1 MKPNRNESARQQHDA
16 EDALFEAVI
25 SLRNSDECR
34 NFFKDL
40 CTPAELQ
47 ALVDRWQVVEY
58 LEQDLPYRKIH
69 DLTGVSVTTIG
80 RVARFLS
87 DGFGGYRTPEQRIK
101 IAVQKT
107 GRLTEHSIDLLE
119 RCGLKITK
127 SKDQLIC
134 YGENMPI
141 DLLLV
146 RDDDIPGLV
155 SEDVCDLGIVGLNI
169 VEEKRLK
176 LESEGREG
184 LFKQIYELD
193 FGHCRLALAAP
204 DATDYTG
211 PKSLENKRIATS
223 YVGLVRKYLK
233 NNGINAETVYFS
245 GAVEIAPKL
254 GRADYI
260 CDLVS
265 TGSTLKANGLTEVD
279 VLMDSEAVVIQTLAP
294 LGEEKQALVDKIL
307 QRLDGVLQVRESKY
321 IMLHAPR
328 AALAEIRDLLPGSEA
343 PTVLP
348 LDGTDD
354 KVAVHAVCRENVFWE
369 TLENLKAAGASSLLV
384 LPVEKMLA

>member
-1 MKPNRNESARQQHDA
+1 MDTQ
-16 EDALFEAVI
+16 
-25 SLRNSDECR
+25 
-34 NFFKDL
+34 
-40 CTPAELQ
+40 
-47 ALVDRWQVVEY
+47 
-58 LEQDLPYRKIH
+58 
-69 DLTGVSVTTIG
+69 
-80 RVARFLS
+80 
-87 DGFGGYRTPEQRIK
+87 EQRIK

-119 RCGLKITK
+119 RCGLKLTR

-155 SEDVCDLGIVGLNI
+155 AEDVCDLGVVGLNV
-169 VEEKRLK
+169 VEEKRFAWA
-176 LESEGREG
+176 SEGRESQ
-184 LFKQIYELD
+184 FKQVFELD

-204 DATDYTG
+204 DSTEYKG
-211 PKSLENKRIATS
+211 PSSLENTRIATS
-223 YVGLVRKYLK
+223 YVGLLTNYLK
-233 NNGINAETVYFS
+233 QNGIEAEAVYLS

-254 GRADYI
+254 GRAEFI

-265 TGSTLKANGLTEVD
+265 TGGTLKANGLREVET
-279 VLMDSEAVVIQTLAP
+279 LLESEAVVIQTQKP
-294 LGEEKQALVDKIL
+294 LSEEKQALVDKIL

-321 IMLHAPR
+321 IMLHAPKS
-328 AALAEIRDLLPGSEA
+328 ALAEIRDLLPGSEA

-348 LDGTDD
+348 LDGSDD

>member
-1 MKPNRNESARQQHDA
+1 MD
-16 EDALFEAVI
+16 
-25 SLRNSDECR
+25 
-34 NFFKDL
+34 
-40 CTPAELQ
+40 
-47 ALVDRWQVVEY
+47 
-58 LEQDLPYRKIH
+58 
-69 DLTGVSVTTIG
+69 
-80 RVARFLS
+80 
-87 DGFGGYRTPEQRIK
+87 TPEQRIQ

-107 GRLTEHSIDLLE
+107 GRLTDHSIDLLE

-193 FGHCRLALAAP
+193 FGHCRLSLAAP
-204 DATDYTG
+204 ENTKYTG
-211 PKSLENKRIATS
+211 PKSLENRRIATS
-223 YVGLVRKYLK
+223 YVGILKNYLK
-233 NNGINAETVYFS
+233 LNNIHAETVYFS

-265 TGSTLKANGLTEVD
+265 TGSTLKANGLAELD
-279 VLMDSEAVVIQTLAP
+279 VLLDSEAVVIQTLAP
-294 LGEEKQALVDKIL
+294 LGEAKQALVDKIL

-328 AALAEIRDLLPGSEA
+328 SALAEIRNLLPGSEA

>member
-1 MKPNRNESARQQHDA
+1 MDS
-16 EDALFEAVI
+16 
-25 SLRNSDECR
+25 S
-34 NFFKDL
+34 
-40 CTPAELQ
+40 
-47 ALVDRWQVVEY
+47 
-58 LEQDLPYRKIH
+58 
-69 DLTGVSVTTIG
+69 
-80 RVARFLS
+80 
-87 DGFGGYRTPEQRIK
+87 EQRIK

-107 GRLTEHSIDLLE
+107 GRLTDHSLHLLE
-119 RCGLKITK
+119 RCGLKFTQ
-127 SKDQLIC
+127 SKDQLFC

-155 SEDVCDLGIVGLNI
+155 SDDVCDLGIVGLNI
-169 VEEKRLK
+169 VEEKRQGLQND
-176 LESEGREG
+176 GREA
-184 LFKQIYELD
+184 LFKQVFELD
-193 FGHCRLALAAP
+193 FGHCRLSIAAP
-204 DATDYTG
+204 EGCDYEG
-211 PKSLENKRIATS
+211 IQSLTNRKIATS
-223 YVGLVRKYLK
+223 YVGILRDYLK
-233 NNGINAETVYFS
+233 QNDSPAEIVYLS

-254 GRADYI
+254 GRADFI

-265 TGSTLKANGLTEVD
+265 TGSTLEANGLEEVD
-279 VLMDSEAVVIQTLAP
+279 VLLQSEAVVIQTLAE
-294 LGEEKQALVDKIL
+294 LGEDKQALVDRLL

-343 PTVLP
+343 PTVIP
-348 LDGTDD
+348 LEGTRD